1 MPLPSSPGAA
11 ARRALLPRLARGAA
25 LVGTAT
31 VATAGTVAGL
41 ALAPR
46 AARAQAQATT
56 GVMRGTVTDSA
67 GRPLEGVTVTLR
79 NLETNA
85 TRSATTN
92 ERGTWAAPLL
102 RVGGYDVTARRIG
115 FAESAR
121 RGLTLRLGETR
132 EVSFTLRTQATQLS
146 AVRVTG
152 ANVAVVET
160 DRSVQAT
167 RLDSSAVAGLPNNG
181 RNVLSL
187 TTLAPNVAVTQG
199 PDGDVISVAGQK
211 GIQNNISVDGADFNN
226 PFFGEQRGGQR
237 PAFVFNLDAV
247 EDFVV
252 VSQGANAE
260 FGRSSGGF
268 VNIITKSGTNTL
280 RGTAHYFGQ
289 GSALSAD
296 FARDGGNPNYTQN
309 QFGFTLGGPIRRD
322 RAFFFVAYDQQ
333 LFDQTKQ
340 TATDRFASAP
350 LRAWLDTA
358 NAGALR
364 GDYLDIRRTN
374 DAQVALAK
382 VDVRLGER
390 HQASLK
396 YNYTNARQQ
405 NGTFDVDVWGR
416 SANGLERSYS
426 NALNGALNSTLSG
439 QATNEFRFQL
449 AREDRPRPYDGPL
462 NAGTARR
469 FPDTGVSF
477 DGYRFGQP
485 FFLPVEAYDTRV
497 QLLDNVSLVRG
508 NHLLKFG
515 GEWNRTLVKQTFQ
528 GFANGRFIFSS
539 VDGFLNYNRLGSGYV
554 ECSNNTSS
562 TTGACPAGTTI
573 TGPVLLYLQQ
583 VGLDGRTAAEAGTQA
598 LEQQDLALF
607 AQDSWKPNR
616 RLTVNYG
623 LRWEAQLQPDPITDP
638 SRVFFAPLIGRTAT
652 NATGTYTFPSDGR
665 IPSDWRMFQPRLG
678 LAYDVGGD
686 GRQVVRANA
695 GVYHARVPGLVF
707 AGTRTTNGSIGQ
719 TLFRNS
725 ALTPVLGAP
734 PAYGQLLATPAGG
747 PFRPDITVTDRDFR
761 NPRTISATAAYE
773 RELFAGLAASV
784 TYTYAATDF
793 LTRFVNRNDPVFGS
807 PWQTGIGT
815 TGNGIGVLTVVES
828 SARSR
833 YNGATFEL
841 RRLSDPAFQWQVN
854 YTLSYDRA
862 DDDNERDP
870 FTFRYAQADR
880 LDREWGY
887 SDRDQ
892 RHRVNAWALSRL
904 PYGFL
909 FNNRITALSAQP
921 ASASCGR
928 QNTPPRGAR
937 AVNFS
942 DRICAD
948 GSILQ
953 RNTIRRDNAFFTW
966 DVRLSKVVRTRGRQ
980 SIELIAEAFNLTNA
994 DNFRDPASASLLFNF
1009 DGTIRSG
1016 LGDPR
1021 RAQLGARYVF

>member
-1 MPLPSSPGAA
+1 M
-11 ARRALLPRLARGAA
+11 
-25 LVGTAT
+25 
-31 VATAGTVAGL
+31 
-41 ALAPR
+41 
-46 AARAQAQATT
+46 
-56 GVMRGTVTDSA
+56 
-67 GRPLEGVTVTLR
+67 TLR

-85 TRSATTN
+85 TRTITTN
-92 ERGTWAAPLL
+92 ARGAYVAQLL
-102 RVGGYDVTARRIG
+102 RVGTYDLTARRIG
-115 FAESAR
+115 FAEATR
-121 RGLTLRLGETR
+121 RGLALRLGETR
-132 EVSFTLRTQATQLS
+132 EVSLTLRTQAAQLS
-146 AVRVTG
+146 TVRVTG
-152 ANVAVVET
+152 SNVAVVET

-167 RLDSSAVAGLPNNG
+167 RLGEAAVAGIPNNG

-268 VNIITKSGTNTL
+268 VNIITKSGTNDL
-280 RGTAHYFGQ
+280 RGTVHYFGQ

-296 FARDGGNPNYTQN
+296 FARNGGNPNYTQS

-333 LFDQTKQ
+333 LFAQTKQ
-340 TATDRFASAP
+340 TQANRFGSAP
-350 LRAWLDTA
+350 LRAFLDTA
-358 NAGALR
+358 FAGALR
-364 GDYLDIRRTN
+364 GDYGDIRRTN

-382 VDVRLGER
+382 LDVRLSER

-396 YNYTNARQQ
+396 YNYTDARQE

-426 NALNGALNSTLSG
+426 HALNGALNSDLGGSV
-439 QATNEFRFQL
+439 TNELRFQL
-449 AREDRPRPYDGPL
+449 AREDRPRPYEGPV
-462 NAGTARR
+462 NPATGRR

-485 FFLPVEAYDTRV
+485 FFLPVEAYDTRL
-497 QLLDNVSLVRG
+497 QLVDNVSVVRG
-508 NHLLKFG
+508 THLFKVG
-515 GEWNRTLVKQTFQ
+515 GEWNRTLVEQTFQ
-528 GFANGRFIFSS
+528 GFANGRYIFGS
-539 VDGFLNYNRLGSGYV
+539 VDGFLNYNRFGPTYV
-554 ECSNNTSS
+554 ECSDGTSS
-562 TTGACPAGTTI
+562 TAGTCPTGATI

-583 VGLDGRTAAEAGTQA
+583 VGLDGRTAAQAGTQT
-598 LEQQDLALF
+598 LVQHDLALF
-607 AQDSWKPNR
+607 AQDSWKPNA

-623 LRWEAQLQPDPITDP
+623 LRWEAQVQPGPITAP
-638 SRVFFAPLIGRTAT
+638 ERVFFAPLVGRTVT
-652 NATGTYTFPSDGR
+652 NAAGTHTFPSDGT
-665 IPSDWRMFQPRLG
+665 IPSDWRMLQPRLG
-678 LAYDVGGD
+678 LAYDVRGD

-719 TLFRNS
+719 TLFRS
-725 ALTPVLGAP
+725 SELLPVLGAP

-761 NPRTISATAAYE
+761 NPRTFSATAAYE
-773 RELFAGLAASV
+773 RELFAGVAGSL
-784 TYTYAATDF
+784 TYTYAATDR

-807 PWQTGIGT
+807 PWSTGVGE
-815 TGNGIGVLTVVES
+815 GNGVGVLTVVES

-833 YNGATFEL
+833 YQGATLEL
-841 RRLSDPAFQWQVN
+841 RRTTSPAFQWQVN

-870 FTFRYAQADR
+870 FTFRYARADR

-892 RHRVNAWALSRL
+892 RHRLNVWALGRL
-904 PYGFL
+904 PYGVMV
-909 FNNRITALSAQP
+909 NNRVTALSAQP
-921 ASASCGR
+921 MSASCGR
-928 QNTPPRGAR
+928 PGTPAAGQR

-953 RNTIRRDNAFFTW
+953 RNTLRRDNGFLTW
-966 DVRLSKVVRTRGRQ
+966 DVRLSKVVRVGGRQ
-980 SIELIAEAFNLTNA
+980 GVELIAEAFNVTNA

-1009 DGTIRSG
+1009 DGTLRSG

-1021 RAQLGARYVF
+1021 RLQLGARYVF